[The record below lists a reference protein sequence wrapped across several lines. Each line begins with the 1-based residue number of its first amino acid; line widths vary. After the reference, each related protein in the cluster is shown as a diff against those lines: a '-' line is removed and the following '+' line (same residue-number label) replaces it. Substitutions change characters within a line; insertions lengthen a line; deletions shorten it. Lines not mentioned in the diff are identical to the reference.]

1 MLMRNLLIVDDERNI
16 RVGLKSMIDREFAG
30 AYSFYFAADGEEAL
44 QVLEDKEMDL
54 VITDIR
60 MPVMDGITLI
70 QRLQERESRADVV
83 ILSGHDDFQYAKAA
97 IRFDVKEYL
106 LKPIVREELF
116 RVLRRL
122 EEEWQRKN
130 EAADELRNTIA
141 LKGEFA
147 TTQLQNVIMHERY
160 SAQEVRGLLE
170 RAALC
175 WMDEG
180 FQVLIVRMNSGSR
193 AAERTEFMNR
203 INKIIGN
210 ESDQYCIRFYDR
222 EERLVIISGSSIPV
236 ERLSTYMKEH
246 PACGFQVGVSE
257 RMTRMEAVR
266 HGYKQA
272 VAAVAYSLLQTSPD
286 VIRAEEY
293 ADKSK
298 SYKLPIED
306 IQKISN
312 LLGLDREADIKRLLQ
327 HVLDI
332 KTIIRYDISY
342 LEGIS
347 HLLNEHVFDKV
358 FQVYG
363 EGSLEILKLHRT
375 VGDIYNAPFHD
386 YYYSVQSLLLLLN
399 DYVRQV
405 RSVYNDRSEIG
416 RAISYIQDHYHEDLN
431 MAMVSNHVSLNY
443 SYFSQ
448 VFKDYTG
455 ETFVSYLRKLRLQ
468 KAKELLMTSDMKVY
482 EISSSVGFENVKHF
496 TRVFKEVEGVS
507 PLEYRAMNEA
517 LGNE

>member
-1 MLMRNLLIVDDERNI
+1 MRSLLIVDDERNI

-30 AYSFYFAADGEEAL
+30 AYTFYFAADGEEAL
-44 QVLEDKEMDL
+44 QVLDETEIDL

-83 ILSGHDDFQYAKAA
+83 ILSGFDDFQYAKAA

-122 EEEWQRKN
+122 EEEWQKKN
-130 EAADELRNTIA
+130 EVADELRNTIA
-141 LKGEFA
+141 LKAEFA
-147 TTQLQNVIMHERY
+147 ITQLQNVLMHDRY
-160 SAQEVRGLLE
+160 RAEEVRELLG

-175 WMDEG
+175 WLDEG
-180 FQVLIVRMNSGSR
+180 FQVAIVRMNGGAR
-193 AAERTEFMNR
+193 AAERAEFMHR
-203 INKIIGN
+203 IDKIIGYEN
-210 ESDQYCIRFYDR
+210 ERRCIRFYDR
-222 EERLVIISGSSIPV
+222 EERLVIITDSSTLI

-246 PACGFQVGVSE
+246 PACGFQAGVSV
-257 RMTRMEAVR
+257 RMSPMEAVR
-266 HGYKQA
+266 QGYRQA
-272 VAAVAYSLLQTSPD
+272 VAAVAYSVLLTAPD
-286 VIRAEEY
+286 VIRAEELV
-293 ADKSK
+293 DKSK
-298 SYKLPIED
+298 SYKLPVED
-306 IQKISN
+306 IHKISN

-332 KTIIRYDISY
+332 KTIMRYDISY

-405 RSVYNDRSEIG
+405 RSVYNDKSEMG
-416 RAISYIQDHYHEDLN
+416 RAISYIQERYHEDLN

-448 VFKDYTG
+448 AFKDHTG
-455 ETFVSYLRKLRLQ
+455 DTFVAYLRKLRLQ
-468 KAKELLMTSDMKVY
+468 RAKELLMTSDMKVY
-482 EISSSVGFENVKHF
+482 EISASVGFENVKHF

-517 LGNE
+517 LGAE

>member
-16 RVGLKSMIDREFAG
+16 RAGLKSMIDREFAG
-30 AYSFYFAADGEEAL
+30 AYTFYFAADGEEAL
-44 QVLEDKEMDL
+44 QVLEQTEVDL
-54 VITDIR
+54 IITDIR
-60 MPVMDGITLI
+60 MPIMDGITLI
-70 QRLQERESRADVV
+70 QRLQERECRSDVV

-97 IRFDVKEYL
+97 IRYDVKEYL
-106 LKPIVREELF
+106 LKPIVRDELF

-122 EEEWQRKN
+122 EDEWQRKN

-141 LKGEFA
+141 LKAEFA
-147 TTQLQNVIMHERY
+147 ITQLQNVLMHERY
-160 SAQEVRGLLE
+160 SAQEIRGLLE

-180 FQVLIVRMNSGSR
+180 FQVAIVRMNSGSR
-193 AAERTEFMNR
+193 AAERTEFMQR
-203 INKIIGN
+203 IDKIVSYDN
-210 ESDQYCIRFYDR
+210 ERHCIRFYDR
-222 EERLVIISGSSIPV
+222 EERLVIIMGSQYPI

-246 PACGFQVGVSE
+246 PACGFQVGASE

-266 HGYKQA
+266 HGYRQA
-272 VAAVAYSLLQTSPD
+272 VAAVAYSVLQTSPD
-286 VIRAEEY
+286 VIRAEEF

-298 SYKLPIED
+298 SYKLPVED

-416 RAISYIQDHYHEDLN
+416 RAISYIQEHYHEDLN

-448 VFKDYTG
+448 AFKDHTG
-455 ETFVSYLRKLRLQ
+455 ETFVAYLRKLRLQ
-468 KAKELLMTSDMKVY
+468 KAKELLLTSDMKVY

-507 PLEYRAMNEA
+507 PLEYRAMNES
-517 LGNE
+517 LGDQ